1 MSRFTFTFTITVTR
15 IGILCLQLCFF
26 LHHPATLLTDAFT
39 IATLPIA
46 TATTGTRTPS
56 FTGYH
61 NVKINGNSIDTT
73 FQRSLPAALYMVATK
88 SGGRAIL
95 SELQFQIEVLH
106 QSETDNDDS
115 DGDGDGDGD
124 STNNSNSNNEQQS
137 KTSSTTTTDFKP
149 CSTPTLVFFS
159 APWCGPCR
167 LSNPVVK
174 DIIKAFVP
182 KIDVVE
188 VCTDDLPDIAEQ
200 AGVTS
205 IPTIQIYHQGDILDT
220 IVGCVSKNVLGNAV
234 DKVLEDLGLDL
245 EDDDDD
251 DESDDKRF
259 QKLSD
264 HEKRKEYKRAR
275 KVVETIKDSASGI
288 EA

>member
-1 MSRFTFTFTITVTR
+1 
-15 IGILCLQLCFF
+15 LQLCFF

-73 FQRSLPAALYMVATK
+73 FQRSLPAAAALHMVATK

-245 EDDDDD
+245 EDDDENENDKDNNEDDNKDD
-251 DESDDKRF
+251 DDTKDESK
-259 QKLSD
+259 
-264 HEKRKEYKRAR
+264 
-275 KVVETIKDSASGI
+275 
-288 EA
+288 